1 MTNITII
8 QNEERQL
15 QRLAAQ
21 RQLYTYTKTIIGY
34 QFVFSGPITVLL
46 MFLAIYCPSIKV
58 WVALWGIGL
67 WLIDILF
74 LSKYQK
80 ELKEKAAI
88 IQERFDCEVLALP
101 WNPLKAINSID
112 HELIKEYSDKYNN
125 SKLPMPSI
133 RDWYPTS
140 VEHLPLT
147 LGRLVCQRANCW
159 WDSSQRRRYAK
170 LLAITLLIVV
180 LGMFTVG
187 LLANLTLENFILI
200 IGIPLMPAIAL
211 FTRQFNEHREAA
223 DRLDKLKTY
232 TDKFWHDAVAGLDE
246 GISLARSRTLQDEI
260 FDGRKRNAPIFDWI
274 FRRLRKDYEI
284 QMNHGSEELVKEAKG
299 KLGIQ

>member
-1 MTNITII
+1 
-8 QNEERQL
+8 
-15 QRLAAQ
+15 
-21 RQLYTYTKTIIGY
+21 
-34 QFVFSGPITVLL
+34 
-46 MFLAIYCPSIKV
+46 MFLALYCPLIKV
-58 WVALWGIGL
+58 YVALWGIGL

-88 IQERFDCEVLALP
+88 IQERFDCEVLSLP
-101 WNPLKAINSID
+101 WNPLKANNSID

-140 VEHLPLT
+140 VQHLPLA

-170 LLAITLLIVV
+170 LLAITLLVVV

-187 LLANLTLENFILI
+187 LLANLILENFILI
-200 IGIPLMPAIAL
+200 IGIPLMPAITL
-211 FTRQFNEHREAA
+211 VTRQFNEHREAA
-223 DRLDKLKTY
+223 DRLDKLKIY
-232 TDKFWHDAVAGLDE
+232 TDKLWQDAVAGLDE
-246 GISLARSRTLQDEI
+246 DILLTRSRTLQDEI
-260 FDGRKRNAPIFDWI
+260 FDGRKRNAPIFDWM
-274 FRRLRKDYEI
+274 FRHLRRDYES
-284 QMNHGSEELVKEAKG
+284 QMNHGSEELVEEARS
-299 KLGIQ
+299 KLRI